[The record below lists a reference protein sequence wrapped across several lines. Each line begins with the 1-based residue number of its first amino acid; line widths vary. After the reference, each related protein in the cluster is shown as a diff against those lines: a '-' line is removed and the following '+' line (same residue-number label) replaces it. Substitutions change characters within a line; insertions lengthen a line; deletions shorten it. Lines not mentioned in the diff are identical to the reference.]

1 MPFVRLTRFFY
12 QRNSAFRRK
21 ILVGFLLSSILPVLL
36 IGSLAYSFS
45 YKIARDSIIQSI
57 TYANIQLSNTISNR
71 FLQGANAADIL
82 PAYLFPLVQ
91 AKGQS
96 IVSQL
101 DRVSQI
107 RSYLAIQ
114 RDAYQFYQIVVYLNP
129 DYLASSE
136 GLTFKST
143 AQLSE
148 RGIDL
153 AQLRNNTS
161 AWNLSLDQTASVVVK
176 QRNNIADLI
185 SVYRGLR
192 RTNSPDWEYLFF
204 IDLDAAEIGQ
214 QLQQANAGS
223 GIHSYLADQE
233 GRIVADPEQSRL
245 GQVLRPSE
253 LELIRQAGAG
263 PQMSG
268 STLVLS
274 QKIAANDWQIV
285 TEVPQSYIISR
296 SRILVSLILVTLL
309 MTVFFTVSMVIFLS
323 RNLSQKVRQLSGT
336 ISRLSTT
343 TPDQLVQDL
352 TPFTHRDPRA
362 MDEIDQL
369 AIVFQTMFRQQHE
382 NASKLLAI
390 SVQKERLEY
399 QLLQAKINPHF
410 LYNILESIR
419 LCNSSGHLPEAQRM
433 LVNLGQFYRLSLR
446 KGDDL
451 VTIEDE
457 LEIAELYLD
466 LEKVSRKDAFS
477 WTISKDEFIE
487 QFMIPKF
494 TLQPILEN
502 CILHGTPPG
511 KQRLEITL
519 SAVLEDERI
528 RMTVQDNGR
537 GIEPVTLARIR
548 ETLASKTIQTSQFY
562 GLNNVNKRLATYSS
576 GEARL
581 MIDSQPG
588 KGTTVTLTFDQI
600 LKEIE

>member
-1 MPFVRLTRFFY
+1 MPIQRLTRFFN
-12 QRNSAFRRK
+12 QKNSTFRRK
-21 ILVGFLLSSILPVLL
+21 ILAGFLVSSIIPVLL
-36 IGSLAYSFS
+36 IGSLAYAFS
-45 YKIARDSIIQSI
+45 YRIARDSILQSI
-57 TYANIQLSNTISNR
+57 TYSNVQLSNTISNR

-91 AKGQS
+91 AKDQS

-101 DRVSQI
+101 DQASQI

-114 RDAYQFYQIVVYLNP
+114 RDAYQFYQIVVYLHP

-143 AQLSE
+143 ADLPE

-153 AQLRNNTS
+153 IQLRNNTA
-161 AWNLSLDQTASVVVK
+161 AWNLSLDQTASVVIK
-176 QRNNIADLI
+176 QRNNVANLI
-185 SVYRGLR
+185 SIYRGLKR
-192 RTNSPDWEYLFF
+192 PNSTEWEYLFF
-204 IDLDAAEIGQ
+204 IDLDAAEIGEL
-214 QLQQANAGS
+214 LQNAHSGS
-223 GIHSYLADQE
+223 GIRSYLVDPA
-233 GRIVADPEQSRL
+233 GRIMANPDPDRL
-245 GQVLRPSE
+245 GQNLPSDI
-253 LELIRQAGAG
+253 LAVIRQDGSG
-263 PQMSG
+263 PYISG
-268 STLVLS
+268 SKLLLT
-274 QKIAANDWQIV
+274 QEITPTGWQIV

-309 MTVFFTVSMVIFLS
+309 MTIFFTVSMVIFLS

-352 TPFTHRDPRA
+352 APFTHRDPRT

-382 NASKLLAI
+382 NASKLLAV

-419 LCNSSGHLPEAQRM
+419 LCYAAGHLPEAQRM

-451 VTIEDE
+451 VTIDDE

-477 WTISKDEFIE
+477 WTISKNEFIE

-519 SAVLEDERI
+519 SAVLEDEHI

-576 GEARL
+576 GEAQL